1 MGKARRLNSEQS
13 PVTQNQRGGRFFLYP
28 WPGLRG
34 SIAGI
39 DASALMPGPSGSM
52 LVMPPAFG
60 FRLSESHVEIRRLAG
75 RLGLRRSGAG
85 TGERPYQAAAALGRR
100 SRPDRVGNGHQR
112 QSASEGGH
120 CRYRPRFFRFS
131 GTRAGRDEQRVQ
143 KGPESR
149 RRRETWPI
157 SLRPGCSANFLLCCN
172 CSLTTVNNSANS

>member
-1 MGKARRLNSEQS
+1 
-13 PVTQNQRGGRFFLYP
+13 
-28 WPGLRG
+28 
-34 SIAGI
+34 
-39 DASALMPGPSGSM
+39 M
-52 LVMPPAFG
+52 LVMPPAFR
-60 FRLSESHVEIRRLAG
+60 FRFSESHVEIRRLAG
-75 RLGLRRSGAG
+75 RLGLKRSGAG

-131 GTRAGRDEQRVQ
+131 GTRAGRAEQRVQ

-157 SLRPGCSANFLLCCN
+157 ESAARLQREFLALLQLQFDYRQRLCKQLN
-172 CSLTTVNNSANS
+172 K